1 MSHHTQC
8 SSTDVRHP
16 GVLPEPNDCRRSLG
30 GLRPDSTARPGQLTY
45 YIQTWWS
52 VNLLHR
58 NMVVS

>member
-30 GLRPDSTARPGQLTY
+30 GLRPDSTARPGTIINISSFVGYFSLL
-45 YIQTWWS
+45 
-52 VNLLHR
+52 NLI
-58 NMVVS
+58 